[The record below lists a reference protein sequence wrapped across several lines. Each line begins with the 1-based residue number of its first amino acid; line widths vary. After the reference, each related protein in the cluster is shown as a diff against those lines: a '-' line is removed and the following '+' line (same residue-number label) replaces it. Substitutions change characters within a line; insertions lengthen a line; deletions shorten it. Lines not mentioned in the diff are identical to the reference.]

1 MIEIILKSILLG
13 IALSMDAC
21 AVSMANGLKENNMKI
36 KKVVLIALLF
46 AFFQGVMPFIGY
58 LVGSA
63 TLTKISF
70 IIPWTALILL
80 GIIGVKMIY
89 EGVQFKKEFK
99 HDDIEE
105 LTTSVIFLQAFATS
119 IDALTVG
126 FTISNYGFMEALLCV
141 LIISLITFII
151 CFIGV
156 KIGEKCGIELG
167 DKAQILGG
175 VILIFIG
182 LEIFIGA
189 FI

>member
-1 MIEIILKSILLG
+1 MVEIIIKSILLG

-36 KKVVLIALLF
+36 KKVLFIALLF
-46 AFFQGVMPFIGY
+46 GLFQGAMPFIGY

-80 GIIGVKMIY
+80 SVIGIKMIY
-89 EGVQFKKEFK
+89 EGVQFKKEFN
-99 HDDIEE
+99 HEHLQD
-105 LTTSVIFLQAFATS
+105 LTASVILLQAFATS

-141 LIISLITFII
+141 MIISLVTFII
-151 CFIGV
+151 CFLGV

-175 VILIFIG
+175 VILIIIG
-182 LEIFIGA
+182 LEIFIA
-189 FI
+189 NLI